1 MVHLVILNEVKDL
14 NLYENTRFFAA
25 LRMTAFNH
33 IELYK
38 NLTDC

>member
-1 MVHLVILNEVKDL
+1 MVHFVIPNDVKDL
-14 NLYENTRFFAA
+14 KPYENAGFFAA

-33 IELYK
+33 SDLYK